1 MGGRPRPSEPRG
13 VTVSDYRSAWLD
25 DELDLFR
32 DAARRFVENEIVP
45 NDPRWRE
52 QHHVDREL
60 WNQAGAV
67 GLLCT
72 DIPAEYGGVGGDAR
86 HEAVVVEEMGRRGIS
101 SFGHMVHSILAHY
114 VLNYGSEAQKR
125 NWLPRMASGEL
136 VGAIAMTEPGA
147 GSDLQAVKTRAV
159 REGSEYVINGSKTFI
174 SNGLH
179 AGLVGVV
186 AKTDVTKGAKGISI
200 IMVETKDRPGYRVGR
215 ALDKIGQNG
224 WDTTELFFDDCRVP
238 ADWLLGPAE
247 GQGFVQLMRDLPYE
261 RALLALGGV
270 AAMEYA
276 LALTL
281 DYARSRK
288 AFGQALFEMQ
298 NTRFKLADVKAQVH
312 VARVFIDDCI
322 QKLKDGRLDTATASI
337 AKLWITDT
345 QNKVMDECLQF
356 FGGYGYMKEYPISQL
371 YVDSRVQRIYGGANE
386 IMREIIARSL

>member
-1 MGGRPRPSEPRG
+1 MTEH
-13 VTVSDYRSAWLD
+13 RSAWMD
-25 DELDLFR
+25 DELEMFR

-60 WNQAGAV
+60 WNKAGEV

-72 DIPAEYGGVGGDAR
+72 DIPDQYGGVGGDAR
-86 HEAVVVEEMGRRGIS
+86 HEAVVVEEMGRRGIT

-114 VLNYGSEAQKR
+114 VLNYGSEAQKLD
-125 NWLPRMASGEL
+125 WLPRMASGEL

-147 GSDLQAVKTRAV
+147 GSDLQAVKCRAV
-159 REGSEYVINGSKTFI
+159 REGDHYVLNGAKTFI

-186 AKTDVTKGAKGISI
+186 AKTDPGKGAKGISI
-200 IMVETKDRPGYRVGR
+200 IMVETKGLAGYRVGR
-215 ALDKIGQNG
+215 VLDKIGQNG
-224 WDTTELFFDDCRVP
+224 WDTAEMFFDDCRVP
-238 ADWLLGPAE
+238 ASCLLGPAE

-270 AAMEYA
+270 AGMEYA
-276 LALTL
+276 LQLTV
-281 DYARSRK
+281 DYTRTRK
-288 AFGQALFEMQ
+288 AFGQALLEMQ
-298 NTRFKLADVKAQVH
+298 NTRFKLAEVKTQVH
-312 VARVFIDDCI
+312 IARVFIDDCI
-322 QKLKDGRLDTATASI
+322 AKLRDGTLDTVTASM

-345 QNKVMDECLQF
+345 QCRVMDECLQL

-371 YVDSRVQRIYGGANE
+371 YADSRVQRIYGGANE
-386 IMREIIARSL
+386 IMKEIVARSL

>member
-1 MGGRPRPSEPRG
+1 
-13 VTVSDYRSAWLD
+13 VIDYRSAWMD
-25 DELDLFR
+25 DELEMFR

-45 NDPRWRE
+45 HDARWRE

-60 WNQAGAV
+60 WNKAGEV

-86 HEAVVVEEMGRRGIS
+86 HEAVVVEEMGRRGIT

-114 VLNYGSEAQKR
+114 VLNYGSDEQKHD
-125 NWLPRMASGEL
+125 WLPRMASGEL

-147 GSDLQAVKTRAV
+147 GSDLQAVKARAV
-159 REGSEYVINGSKTFI
+159 REGDHYVLNGTKTFI

-186 AKTDVTKGAKGISI
+186 VKTDPTKGSKGISI
-200 IMVETKDRPGYRVGR
+200 IMVETKDLPGYRVGR
-215 ALDKIGQNG
+215 VLDKIGQNG
-224 WDTTELFFDDCRVP
+224 WDTAEMFFDNCRVP
-238 ADWLLGPAE
+238 ARCLLGPVE

-276 LALTL
+276 LELTV
-281 DYARSRK
+281 DYTRTRK
-288 AFGQALFEMQ
+288 AFGQALLDMQ
-298 NTRFKLADVKAQVH
+298 NTRFKLAEVKTQVQ

-322 QKLKDGRLDTATASI
+322 LKLRDGKLDTVTASM

-345 QNKVMDECLQF
+345 QCRVMDECLQL
-356 FGGYGYMKEYPISQL
+356 FGGYGYMREYPISLL
-371 YVDSRVQRIYGGANE
+371 YADSRVQRIYGGANE
-386 IMREIIARSL
+386 IMKEIVARSL

>member
-1 MGGRPRPSEPRG
+1 MTVRPFRRAREKI
-13 VTVSDYRSAWLD
+13 VTAHRSPWMD
-25 DELDLFR
+25 DELEMFR
-32 DAARRFVENEIVP
+32 DAARRFVEHEIVP

-60 WNQAGAV
+60 WHKAGEV

-86 HEAVVVEEMGRRGIS
+86 HEAVVVEEMGRRGIT

-114 VLNYGSEAQKR
+114 VLNYGSEAQKLD
-125 NWLPRMASGEL
+125 WLPRMASGEL

-159 REGSEYVINGSKTFI
+159 REGDHYVLDGAKTFI

-186 AKTDVTKGAKGISI
+186 AKTDPAQGARGISI
-200 IMVETKDRPGYRVGR
+200 VMVETKDLPGYRVGR
-215 ALDKIGQNG
+215 VLDKIGQNG
-224 WDTTELFFDDCRVP
+224 WDTAEMFFDGCRVP
-238 ADWLLGPAE
+238 AGCLLGPAE

-270 AAMEYA
+270 AGMEYA
-276 LALTL
+276 LALTV
-281 DYARSRK
+281 DYTRSRK
-288 AFGQALFEMQ
+288 AFGQALLEMQ
-298 NTRFKLADVKAQVH
+298 NTRFKLAEVKTQVH
-312 VARVFIDDCI
+312 IARVFIDDCI
-322 QKLKDGRLDTATASI
+322 GKLRDGTLDTVTASM

-345 QNKVMDECLQF
+345 QCRVMDECLQL

-371 YVDSRVQRIYGGANE
+371 YADSRVQRIYGGANE
-386 IMREIIARSL
+386 IMKEIVARSL